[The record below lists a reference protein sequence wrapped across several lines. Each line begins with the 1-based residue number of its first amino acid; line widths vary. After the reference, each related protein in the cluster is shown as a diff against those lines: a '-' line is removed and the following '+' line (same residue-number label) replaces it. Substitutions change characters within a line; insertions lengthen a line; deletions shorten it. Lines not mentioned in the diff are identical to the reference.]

1 MSLNVCFDM
10 KTFAFAGF
18 DGKKNGVLQIC
29 IGVYTRL
36 DINYDL
42 KKKKKTPAITSGKP
56 VNNKFF
62 ARDFL
67 LFFTHNL
74 TYKIHDVLCKLR
86 NN

>member
-18 DGKKNGVLQIC
+18 DEKNWCFKIC
-29 IGVYTRL
+29 IGVSTRL
-36 DINYDL
+36 DINYYFF
-42 KKKKKTPAITSGKP
+42 KKKTPAITSGKP

-67 LFFTHNL
+67 LFFLHHL
-74 TYKIHDVLCKLR
+74 TYKIQDVFCKLR
-86 NN
+86 L

>member
-1 MSLNVCFDM
+1 MVFY
-10 KTFAFAGF
+10 KFALEYIQ
-18 DGKKNGVLQIC
+18 DWTST
-29 IGVYTRL
+29 TRE
-36 DINYDL
+36 

-74 TYKIHDVLCKLR
+74 TYKIQDVLCKLR